1 MIRNAPEAI
10 ITEPEEEDDEITE
23 SQDPNQNK
31 NVETVEDEIENKVE
45 SSRKVQQFI
54 LPDER
59 RETSEEK
66 VKNTVEMEVEQ
77 VRVSPKENEI
87 SAEIVDASHAT
98 FVQDT
103 KDSIVSQNVYKKV

>member
-1 MIRNAPEAI
+1 M
-10 ITEPEEEDDEITE
+10 
-23 SQDPNQNK
+23 DPNQNK

-66 VKNTVEMEVEQ
+66 VKNTVEMEVVEQ
-77 VRVSPKENEI
+77 VPKENEPI

-103 KDSIVSQNVYKKV
+103 KDSIVSKNVYKNV

>member
-1 MIRNAPEAI
+1 M
-10 ITEPEEEDDEITE
+10 
-23 SQDPNQNK
+23 DPNQNK

-77 VRVSPKENEI
+77 VPKENEPI